1 MLEAELS
8 DIQERYFHMSLKYAE
23 VEAEREELVMKLKE
37 VGLMEETKRLLSEK
51 EILSLKVENLLGKIN
66 LLESDLSFFVE
77 NEIED
82 GLKGLKM
89 KMFDGS
95 KNEHSPES
103 CEERWDDEEEVVAAE
118 RASEVNFADEISGIN
133 TGPPS
138 PTSSNESSVTS

>member
-77 NEIED
+77 NE
-82 GLKGLKM
+82 
-89 KMFDGS
+89 
-95 KNEHSPES
+95 HSPES

>member
-77 NEIED
+77 NEALAALV
-82 GLKGLKM
+82 LKTALRQPCLLVTAATTLSSMLPPCQESPLRRYCLK
-89 KMFDGS
+89 
-95 KNEHSPES
+95 
-103 CEERWDDEEEVVAAE
+103 VVQ
-118 RASEVNFADEISGIN
+118 
-133 TGPPS
+133 
-138 PTSSNESSVTS
+138 